1 MANKR
6 LTLLQSQ
13 RAKLKKQRAL
23 AKTDKA
29 KQIISRKIQRVTV
42 KIVEAQKQ
50 LKGTPSRLALP
61 PSKKGGPIKST
72 RGPRRTNV
80 NKLPQTKPQVGTR
93 GGGVKPQLR
102 LPPGGKTA
110 ANLLRNSAVAR
121 SAGSKLG
128 GIGLALSG
136 VATAQDLTAS
146 LKRGEGYASLPRVA
160 KAILK
165 GKNQN
170 KTTGGKTNRRGRS
183 VSTKTATS
191 TKPAKRGLT
200 KNQQETLR
208 KQADANRKRRN
219 EKSRVRKVG
228 NPTAKTRAT
237 YNKPA
242 ETKSGGKVTGSKP
255 KTTVT
260 KAAKPTAKKS
270 KTSTLNKE
278 IAGAKAFINKY
289 KDKKGAMSNAV
300 KQARE
305 RLKRLQNRN
314 KKIGAND
321 LLSSSTTA

>member
-1 MANKR
+1 MANKK

-42 KIVEAQKQ
+42 RIVEAQKQ
-50 LKGTPSRLALP
+50 LKGTPSRPALP
-61 PSKKGGPIKST
+61 PSKKGGPIKNT

-80 NKLPQTKPQVGTR
+80 NKLPKTKPQVGTR
-93 GGGVKPQLR
+93 GGGVRPQLR

-110 ANLLRNSAVAR
+110 ANLLKNSAVAR

-165 GKNQN
+165 GKNKK
-170 KTTGGKTNRRGRS
+170 KTTGGKTNRRGRN
-183 VSTKTATS
+183 VSTKTATP
-191 TKPAKRGLT
+191 TKPAKRGMS
-200 KNQQETLR
+200 NIP
-208 KQADANRKRRN
+208 
-219 EKSRVRKVG
+219 VG
-228 NPTAKTRAT
+228 EGTGKGSPNDKKPKTT
-237 YNKPA
+237 PKPA

-260 KAAKPTAKKS
+260 KAPKRDRMEGKSSSARLKAWALANKKMIRKS
-270 KTSTLNKE
+270 GTKKQKAMLNK
-278 IAGAKAFINKY
+278 ALN
-289 KDKKGAMSNAV
+289 
-300 KQARE
+300 
-305 RLKRLQNRN
+305 L
-314 KKIGAND
+314 GAND
-321 LLSSSTTA
+321 LKRYSTTA

>member
-23 AKTDKA
+23 ATTPKA
-29 KQIISRKIQRVTV
+29 KQIISRKIQQVTV
-42 KIVEAQKQ
+42 KIVEAQKA
-50 LKGTPSRLALP
+50 LKGSSAPKALKGSSPQKALP
-61 PSKKGGPIKST
+61 PGKKGGPIKNT

-80 NKLPQTKPQVGTR
+80 NQLPKTKPQVGTR
-93 GGGVKPQLR
+93 GGGVRPQLR

-110 ANLLRNSAVAR
+110 ANLLKNSAVAR

-165 GKNQN
+165 GKNQK
-170 KTTGGKTNRRGRS
+170 KTTGGKTNRRGRN
-183 VSTKTATS
+183 VSTKTATP
-191 TKPAKRGLT
+191 TKPAKRGMS
-200 KNQQETLR
+200 NIP
-208 KQADANRKRRN
+208 
-219 EKSRVRKVG
+219 VG
-228 NPTAKTRAT
+228 EGTGKGSPNDKKPKTT
-237 YNKPA
+237 PA
-242 ETKSGGKVTGSKP
+242 PAATKSGGKVTGSKP

-260 KAAKPTAKKS
+260 KAASSTKPAAKKS

-305 RLKRLQNRN
+305 RLKRLQSRTNQDSRAATFKAYGGGNRN
-314 KKIGAND
+314 Y
-321 LLSSSTTA
+321 